1 MKSGLSLI
9 ALTLAVAVPSFVHAE
24 DAPSGKKAEK
34 ATAETPDD
42 VVPQVHT
49 TKLSGTFGGQR
60 IDYAATIGET
70 ILKNKEGVPEAA
82 IVTTSY
88 IKQPRDPSRPVTFLF
103 NGGPGSGTVWLMMGA
118 FGPKR
123 VAIPGDA
130 RDDGAPPYP
139 VVDNPDALLDATDIV
154 FIDPPG
160 TGFSHLIGKADPKN
174 YYGVTQDAKA
184 VAEVI
189 RLWLND
195 NGRWNSPKFLGGESY
210 GTTRSAAVANQLMN
224 ETYNDVGLNG
234 IILIS
239 TVLDF
244 AAGSEAQGNELSYIT
259 NLPSMA
265 TTALYHG
272 KASAPSVEQFAEE
285 ARQWAIGPYASAL
298 LKGQKLQGEE
308 RSQIRRELARFT
320 GLSEDFLERADLR
333 VTPGRFYKELLRDRG
348 LTIGRLDSRYTGKDY
363 DSAGEEPDNDPSF
376 YGIDAGYTAAIN
388 SWERDTLGF
397 KTTREYQSIGNVG
410 PWDWRIGGRDSNAYL
425 NVAPYI
431 GQALRENSGL
441 RVFVGQGYYDFATP
455 FFATEYS
462 LSRTGIPQDRIEYK
476 YYAAGHMMYIRDE
489 DRHKLAQDIRAF
501 IRAR

>member
-9 ALTLAVAVPSFVHAE
+9 ALALAVAIPAMLHAE
-24 DAPSGKKAEK
+24 DAPADKVKAEK
-34 ATAETPDD
+34 STDYE
-42 VVPQVHT
+42 PQVRT

-60 IDYAATIGET
+60 VAYAATISET
-70 ILKNKEGVPEAA
+70 ILKNKDGVPEAA

-88 IKQPRDPSRPVTFLF
+88 IKEPRDPSRPVTFLF

-123 VAIPGDA
+123 VAIPSDA

-139 VVDNPDALLDATDIV
+139 IVDNPDSLLDVTDIV

-160 TGFSHLIGKADPKN
+160 TGFSHLIGNAKPED

-189 RLWLND
+189 RRWLND

-224 ETYNDVGLNG
+224 VTYNDVGLNG

-244 AAGSEAQGNELSYIT
+244 AAGSDAPGNELGFIT

-265 TTALYHG
+265 ATALYHG
-272 KASAPSVEQFAEE
+272 KASASSVEQFVEE
-285 ARQWAIGPYASAL
+285 ARQWAIGPYAAAL

-308 RSQIRRELARFT
+308 RAQIRRELSRFT
-320 GLSEDFLERADLR
+320 GLSETFLENADLR

-348 LTIGRLDSRYTGKDY
+348 LTVGRLDSRYTGRDY
-363 DSAGEEPDNDPSF
+363 DNAGEEPDNDPSF
-376 YGIDAGYTAAIN
+376 YGIDASYTAAIN
-388 SWERDTLGF
+388 SWSRETLGF
-397 KTTREYQSIGNVG
+397 KTDREYQSIGG
-410 PWDWRIGGRDSNAYL
+410 IGRLWDWRIGGRDTNAYL

-455 FFATEYS
+455 FFAAEYS
-462 LSRTGIPQDRIEYK
+462 LSRTGIPQDRVEYQ

-489 DRHKLAQDIRAF
+489 DRHKLASDIRAF